1 MRLISRLLLLAAL
14 ATPLGGL
21 ALAACGSDA
30 VGIDAC
36 RKIEELRCQIA
47 PQCSPGFDVD
57 RCTRFYRDACLNG
70 LQNTN
75 TSTDPNTLAQ
85 GCVDA
90 LNAAA
95 ACADGGGNSL
105 CPGLAL
111 VPDASCTEVSPS
123 DPTACNLIIHCPEA
137 IAACSFVATPAD
149 AGVDTAVEA
158 ATDAGD
164 AATE

>member
-1 MRLISRLLLLAAL
+1 MRVPRGPESFSNG
-14 ATPLGGL
+14 AT
-21 ALAACGSDA
+21 
-30 VGIDAC
+30 
-36 RKIEELRCQIA
+36 
-47 PQCSPGFDVD
+47 
-57 RCTRFYRDACLNG
+57 
-70 LQNTN
+70 
-75 TSTDPNTLAQ
+75 
-85 GCVDA
+85 CVTGTV
-90 LNAAA
+90 LTMGAA